1 MARKFGS
8 NSPIVPIP
16 GLAAALLGDCYVG
29 TDGCGRMGLVR
40 RRPMIVNPMIVTP
53 MTVALRKLLTFT
65 VFLLPVVALAQTSTP
80 ADTGHLKDWRARL
93 NQQLQLMG
101 HRNWIAVVD
110 SAYPLQT
117 SPGVE
122 TIATNDDQ
130 LEVVKM
136 VLGQIA
142 KAKHVRPVIF
152 TDAELKLVPES
163 DAKGVTA
170 YREALSK
177 LLSKTGSSKSGLS
190 NTGPENP
197 DAQSLPHEEIISK
210 LDEAGKTF
218 HILIL
223 KTSLTIPYT
232 SVFIRLDCGY
242 WSADAEKR
250 LREAMASH

>member
-1 MARKFGS
+1 MIAT
-8 NSPIVPIP
+8 
-16 GLAAALLGDCYVG
+16 L
-29 TDGCGRMGLVR
+29 R
-40 RRPMIVNPMIVTP
+40 R
-53 MTVALRKLLTFT
+53 LLTLAIC
-65 VFLLPVVALAQTSTP
+65 LLPVLAHAQTSTP
-80 ADTGHLKDWRARL
+80 ADAGHLKDWRVRL

-170 YREALSK
+170 YRQALSK
-177 LLSKTGSSKSGLS
+177 LLSKPAPGS
-190 NTGPENP
+190 PE
-197 DAQSLPHEEIISK
+197 AQSLPHEEIISK

-223 KTSLTIPYT
+223 KTTLTIPYT

-250 LREAMASH
+250 LREAMAAH